1 MNTTIISHFKNI
13 KRVDKLPLD
22 VRIDLQKKGIYDG
35 LVIFTE
41 INEKQSLQLPSQI
54 LEETFK
60 GTIGV
65 CEK

>member
-22 VRIDLQKKGIYDG
+22 VRIDLQRNGIYDG

-41 INEKQSLQLPSQI
+41 INKKQSLLLPSQI
-54 LEETFK
+54 LEEAYQ
-60 GTIGV
+60 GT
-65 CEK
+65 